1 MAKVSSAQIAT
12 NSSTAVL
19 LATGGTTS
27 DSKVTIHNNNATSI
41 YLGAV
46 GVTAS
51 TGVAID
57 EAHGPITFDL
67 PAGAKLYGI
76 SFSGTP
82 VAQVL
87 ITQAD

>member
-1 MAKVSSAQIAT
+1 MAKVSSAAVTT

-19 LATGGTTS
+19 LATSSSTS

-41 YLGAV
+41 YIGGI

-51 TGVAID
+51 TGLAID
-57 EAHGPITFDL
+57 EAHGPVTFDL
-67 PAGAKLYGI
+67 PPSARLYGI

-87 ITQAD
+87 IISAD

>member
-1 MAKVSSAQIAT
+1 MAQVSSAQVTT
-12 NSSTAVL
+12 NSTTAVL
-19 LATGGTTS
+19 LATAGTS
-27 DSKVTIHNNNATSI
+27 GSRVTIHNNNATSI
-41 YLGAV
+41 YLGAST
-46 GVTAS
+46 VTAS

-57 EAHGPITFDL
+57 EGHGPIEFNL

-87 ITQAD
+87 TIQAD